1 LTKHKRKIDKLKQRK
16 NNMGK
21 AKDSI
26 SWFGEGAKNAGE
38 KTTNIA
44 STAVNAVVGLAMVGA
59 VVGIAGRMFG
69 GK

>member
-1 LTKHKRKIDKLKQRK
+1 
-16 NNMGK
+16 MGK

-26 SWFGEGAKNAGE
+26 NWFGSGAKNVGE

-69 GK
+69 GNN